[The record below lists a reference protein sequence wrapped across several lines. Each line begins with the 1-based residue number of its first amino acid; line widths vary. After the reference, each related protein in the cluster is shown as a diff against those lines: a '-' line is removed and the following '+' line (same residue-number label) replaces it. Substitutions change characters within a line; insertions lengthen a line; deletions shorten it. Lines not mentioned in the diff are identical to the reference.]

1 MTVLILDENYIVEND
16 HKIPDLSIF
25 LNNLSSKTEI
35 TLILKTHDALYH
47 LCPIRK
53 AVPYLKSAEFSPDY
67 WVGERRLS
75 KGRTLVG
82 GIVPSVFMR
91 EMIRL
96 LAERSFAIKG
106 VFLWADLVTQAYG
119 VLPLGWTF
127 IWHDQYLLICH
138 DGILR
143 ISRPCYLPL
152 AQELPAILRYL
163 KRFGYQEETPLTL
176 LAASI
181 FTDILLPFV
190 HQEIRIPHDFSV
202 GDFTLQVPEL
212 VPFQRLYAWPRKV
225 RKTAYAMAFLNI
237 LGISYLSW
245 QIKVMSA
252 TEYALKD
259 EMNRVPIA
267 DALDETKMEA
277 FAAYRRLSKD
287 RPDPLSLLRQLIPL
301 LKEEA
306 VATYLHWTATPLNLT
321 LHLELKSS
329 TVVEQLLLTLRS
341 QFQKHLL
348 TWQADEEEPLKGTL
362 IIEKQES

>member
-1 MTVLILDENYIVEND
+1 MTILILDENDIFAND

-25 LNNLSSKTEI
+25 LNNLSSRTEI

-47 LCPIRK
+47 FCPLRK
-53 AVPYLKSAEFSPDY
+53 AVPYLKSAEFSRDY

-82 GIVPSVFMR
+82 GVVPSVFMR
-91 EMIRL
+91 EMIHL

-106 VFLWADLVTQAYG
+106 VFLWTDLVTQAYG
-119 VLPLGWTF
+119 VLPPGWTL
-127 IWHDQYLLICH
+127 IWHDQYLLMCH

-163 KRFGYQEETPLTL
+163 RRFGYQEETPLTL
-176 LAASI
+176 LTASI
-181 FTDILLPFV
+181 FPDILLPFV
-190 HQEIRIPHDFSV
+190 HQEMRIPDDFSV
-202 GDFTLQVPEL
+202 GGFTLQIPEL
-212 VPFQRLYAWPRKV
+212 APLQRLYAWPRKV
-225 RKTAYAMAFLNI
+225 RKTAYAVAFLNI
-237 LGISYLSW
+237 LGISCLIW

-252 TEYALKD
+252 TEYTLTD
-259 EMNRVPIA
+259 ELNRLPIA

-287 RPDPLSLLRQLIPL
+287 RPDPLPLLRQLIPL

-306 VATYLHWTATPLNLT
+306 VATYLHWTALPLHLT
-321 LHLELKSS
+321 LHLDLKPSA
-329 TVVEQLLLTLRS
+329 VGEQLLLTLRS
-341 QFQKHLL
+341 RFQKHLL
-348 TWQADEEEPLKGTL
+348 TWQADEGEPSKGIL
-362 IIEKQES
+362 IIEKIDY